1 MGNQSRSQTYI
12 YRKGGVESYSMLVR
26 DLHEMHVQISP
37 PLAEGPKAHILKSGG
52 GGGSAPLHGFSLS
65 RPKGA
70 CMEACCN

>member
-52 GGGSAPLHGFSLS
+52 GGGGGGGLGPPAWFLFI
-65 RPKGA
+65 
-70 CMEACCN
+70 